1 MFFHPFSFSFFYVYF
16 KVEDMTWN
24 YTSIYPDIYPVD
36 EKEFLEK
43 MQEWGIELEVHPLPE
58 ERYK

>member
-1 MFFHPFSFSFFYVYF
+1 
-16 KVEDMTWN
+16 MTWN

-43 MQEWGIELEVHPLPE
+43 MQEWGVELEVHPLPE

>member
-1 MFFHPFSFSFFYVYF
+1 
-16 KVEDMTWN
+16 MTWN

-43 MQEWGIELEVHPLPE
+43 MQEWGVELEAHTSRGE
-58 ERYK
+58 QYK